1 MREEISNPISD
12 AILTTDIKSKLDLN
26 LSEKE
31 MDASEFKLELKK
43 LILSTPKSSSKLF
56 FNQLFGGRHSKA
68 VLGDLIAVFLNNSM
82 ATYKIAGPQ
91 VSVEKEILKKVC
103 QLIGYNENSGGTFP
117 TGGSMSNFMSLIM
130 ARDKVDSSIK
140 DKGTNQKLIAYSSEN
155 SHYSMAKNASF
166 SGIGKENVRYIK
178 SNKKNTWNGVMLV

>member
-1 MREEISNPISD
+1 MQNNIQEDLKIFNSLIEEFLKDEINNPISD
-12 AILTTDIKSKLDLN
+12 VILTADIGSKLDLN
-26 LSEKE
+26 LSEKG
-31 MDASEFKLELKK
+31 MITSEFKSELNK

-91 VSVEKEILKKVC
+91 VGVEKEILKKVC
-103 QLIGYNENSGGTFP
+103 QLIGYNGNSGGTFP

-140 DKGTNQKLIAYSSEN
+140 DKGITQKLIASS
-155 SHYSMAKNASF
+155 KLF
-166 SGIGKENVRYIK
+166 WG
-178 SNKKNTWNGVMLV
+178 